1 MRKRTLVWAGLAVIS
16 MALAGCSGQQSGAT
30 TGASTQTQAESSAKE
45 EASAAEGGEET
56 GEVSSAYGDYPE
68 KEIEL
73 TCPYSAG
80 GGSDVFARTFAE
92 MAQSVGG
99 VPKNIMVVNKPGGSG
114 AVGNSYIYNK
124 KGDDYALCTM
134 VGGQM
139 MTAMVNNSEVQ
150 ANMLTP
156 IANLALDE
164 FTLSIK
170 TGRFEDL
177 DDFIEKAKD
186 PNNGITVAGS
196 GMASDKQLCMELLN
210 KYLGLSL
217 KYVSFDSGGEVLSAM
232 LGGHV
237 DAGICGPS
245 EIVAQIEAGNVTTL
259 ATFSPE
265 PLEGIDA
272 PTFTELGYP
281 ECTFQMFRSLAGPPD
296 MPEELVKYWE
306 EVCRKICES
315 DEWQTNY
322 CDANMLTNQFIGSDE
337 LLDYWNSE
345 LEGYKT
351 VWRDVGLIE

>member
-1 MRKRTLVWAGLAVIS
+1 MRKRTLIWAGLAVIS
-16 MALAGCSGQQSGAT
+16 MALAGCSGGQSEATTAASQQAPAAEEGGED
-30 TGASTQTQAESSAKE
+30 TGAS
-45 EASAAEGGEET
+45 EASEESAQ
-56 GEVSSAYGDYPE
+56 VSSEYASYPE

-99 VPKNIMVVNKPGGSG
+99 VSKNVMVVNKPGGSG

-177 DDFIEKAKD
+177 DDFIEQAKD
-186 PNNGITVAGS
+186 PNNAITVAGS

-245 EIVAQIEAGNVTTL
+245 EIVSQIEAGNVTTL

-281 ECTFQMFRSLAGPPD
+281 ECTFQMFRSIAGPPD